1 MNRETHRLAHHVQD
15 LGYGIGFIKAGS
27 KPFFRAGALTAIK
40 GGYLVKIVEYIKNNQ
55 IEHIVFY
62 DSKTKVFDTNDVT
75 INDGPFQIGTIG
87 EN

>member
-1 MNRETHRLAHHVQD
+1 